1 MLLHIFVPQLPL
13 RRLHGRAS
21 VIVHQNG
28 IVADYVVV
36 TPPQWKIVGPSHL
49 FRQKRTGVNVGLVV
63 RIGIV
68 PLRDAVIEIVI
79 NQIVLNERILQAG
92 EIEGTA
98 TNPAVLVHH
107 VVFNNE
113 ISTASVR
120 KIVVPEFLGSELHQ
134 TDCPFAGWLFVGVGL
149 QLGVFD

>member
-1 MLLHIFVPQLPL
+1 MKMLLHIFVPQLPL

-92 EIEGTA
+92 EIREPPPTRPFSFITLSSIMKLAPRPSGKLLSPNFSAASFTRPTA
-98 TNPAVLVHH
+98 H
-107 VVFNNE
+107 
-113 ISTASVR
+113 SR
-120 KIVVPEFLGSELHQ
+120 
-134 TDCPFAGWLFVGVGL
+134 VGCSWG
-149 QLGVFD
+149 